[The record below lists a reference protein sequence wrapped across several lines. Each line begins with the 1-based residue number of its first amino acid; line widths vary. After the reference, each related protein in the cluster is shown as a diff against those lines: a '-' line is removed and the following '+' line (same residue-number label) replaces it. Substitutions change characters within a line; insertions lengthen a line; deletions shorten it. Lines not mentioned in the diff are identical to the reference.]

1 MAIQYLALS
10 TMIVLYSLMFLG
22 GYVSAAGLGLTCP
35 EWPLCPNGIM
45 PSEEY
50 LIEWVHRLA
59 AAVTGALVVA
69 TMVASY
75 LNRLADLQIKVTSS
89 LATVFV
95 ITQITLGALVIDL
108 KLHAVLVAI
117 HLGIGIL
124 LFSMVLL
131 TTLFAFRISG
141 MAVVGYAGGGGGGR
155 HGRRGGDGGGGGG
168 DDDDDDDDG
177 GRGGS
182 RSSDGGSRSSSRSS
196 SNDAR
201 QVASA
206 RLVEGASLRE

>member
-1 MAIQYLALS
+1 MAIQYLALG
-10 TMIVLYSLMFLG
+10 TMVVLYSLMFIG

-35 EWPLCPNGIM
+35 EWPLCPDGIM

-50 LIEWVHRLA
+50 LVEWIHRRGA
-59 AAVTGALVVA
+59 AAPGALVIA
-69 TMVASY
+69 TMVAS
-75 LNRLADLQIKVTSS
+75 LINKNADKKIKITSS

-131 TTLFAFRISG
+131 TTLFAFRITR
-141 MAVVGYAGGGGGGR
+141 V
-155 HGRRGGDGGGGGG
+155 
-168 DDDDDDDDG
+168 
-177 GRGGS
+177 
-182 RSSDGGSRSSSRSS
+182 
-196 SNDAR
+196 
-201 QVASA
+201 
-206 RLVEGASLRE
+206 RLESKA